1 MSIDHVAANGIGLA
15 VEGLVERVRAVAPL
29 IAQRS
34 FEAERARQPDDEVI
48 EALKG
53 TGVFKSFV
61 PRDFGGYEIDLD
73 TFVDIGIVVSE
84 ACASTGW
91 VTTFYMEHNWAL
103 VRFAD
108 ALQAEIFGRQ
118 AFVLAPGGVGP
129 TGIATPVD
137 GGYEL
142 SGRWKF
148 GTGIVHADWVL
159 VSAQIDSDDEP
170 MPRTFLLPREA
181 VDVPDTWHV
190 DGMAA
195 TGSHD
200 MVIDAVHVPSD
211 HVSLNV
217 PSFAH
222 AGPIGTPSMHR
233 YPIIPFLALTAA
245 IPAVGCARRALAL
258 FRERLSQRVLFG
270 TGTIQAEKLPAQIRL
285 AHAHAEVSAAESLLR
300 AEASK
305 IEEFSRTDQLASGGV
320 IAPLRLQIAH
330 VVRNCRNV
338 IRDILEASGA
348 SAHYQDHE
356 LQRIHRDIHMMSAHT
371 IFDLDAAGEHYGHEL
386 LKESAQSS
394 E

>member
-1 MSIDHVAANGIGLA
+1 VSTPRVADEIPA
-15 VEGLVERVRAVAPL
+15 EGLVERVRALAPL
-29 IAQRS
+29 ILERS
-34 FEAERARQPDDEVI
+34 FDAERSRQPDDEVI
-48 EALKG
+48 EALET

-61 PRDFGGYEIDLD
+61 PRPFGGYEIDLE
-73 TFVDIGIVVSE
+73 TFVDIGLIVSE

-91 VTTFYMEHNWAL
+91 ITTFYMEHNWAL

-108 ALQAEIFGRQ
+108 ELQAEIFARQ
-118 AFVLAPGGVGP
+118 PYILAPGGVGP
-129 TGIATPVD
+129 TGLAKRVD

-159 VSAQIDSDDEP
+159 LSGRIDAEDEP
-170 MPRTFLLPREA
+170 FPRTFLLPRDD
-181 VDVPDTWHV
+181 VDAPDTWFV

-200 MVIDAVHVPSD
+200 MIVDAVHVPHS
-211 HVSLNV
+211 HVSLLQ

-222 AGPIGTPSMHR
+222 ARPVGSPAMHR

-258 FRERLSQRVLFG
+258 FRERLRQRVLFG
-270 TGTIQAEKLPAQIRL
+270 TATIQAEKLPAQIRL
-285 AHAHAEVSAAESLLR
+285 AHAFAEVGAAESQLR
-300 AEASK
+300 DAASR
-305 IEEFSRTDQLASGGV
+305 IENFSRTDEVASGSV

-348 SAHYQDHE
+348 SAHFQDHE
-356 LQRIHRDIHMMSAHT
+356 LGRIHRDIHMMSAHT
-371 IFDLDAAGEHYGHEL
+371 IFDLDAAGEHYGHVL
-386 LKESAQSS
+386 LKEATQPNES
-394 E
+394 